1 MTKLSPET
9 PSNIQPSMFDDSDSE
24 LLFCQQ
30 ERLDQNSPELWP
42 EQIPG
47 VTEFTASSLFASPLQ
62 PVLNSTIERVTDPA
76 LEKEDLEMLQE
87 FGSLNVTQ
95 IMEKFQSLKQQVYV
109 LGQEEAREMTRG
121 KFLNILGKT
130 KKKKKVK

>member
-1 MTKLSPET
+1 
-9 PSNIQPSMFDDSDSE
+9 
-24 LLFCQQ
+24 
-30 ERLDQNSPELWP
+30 
-42 EQIPG
+42 
-47 VTEFTASSLFASPLQ
+47 
-62 PVLNSTIERVTDPA
+62 
-76 LEKEDLEMLQE
+76 MLQE